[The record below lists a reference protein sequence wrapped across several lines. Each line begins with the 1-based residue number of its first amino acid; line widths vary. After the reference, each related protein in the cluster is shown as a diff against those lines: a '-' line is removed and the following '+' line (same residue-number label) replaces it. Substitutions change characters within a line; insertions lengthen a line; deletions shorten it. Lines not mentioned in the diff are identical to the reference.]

1 MCKRL
6 KSGRKK
12 LTLSS
17 SSLIQTVLKS
27 ERQYYMRRLKSMARN
42 QIGRLALNI
51 LQVSK
56 TLFNKNL
63 GVDLHFTILTN
74 AKEILK
80 IVKGIAEHNK

>member
-1 MCKRL
+1 
-6 KSGRKK
+6 
-12 LTLSS
+12 
-17 SSLIQTVLKS
+17 
-27 ERQYYMRRLKSMARN
+27 MARN

-56 TLFNKNL
+56 TLFNENL